1 MCEVVLAENRPI
13 RSSFCSSYSCS
24 VTVGEKRNCRG
35 GGGKGR
41 MGRSGEWLGSSL
53 PISLRGQP
61 LAVTTLVSISTIRFT
76 SHTHT
81 TIFHTTTLSHITPQ
95 PSQEHT
101 PTCHTTH
108 SQSLH
113 IHYPTPPH
121 TDTLSLPT
129 SLNSSS
135 SRTWSP
141 LISALSKKSTMVS
154 SNTSSYTS
162 AGVGET
168 ESQGPLPAQ
177 HSTVVNRQAG
187 STIGN
192 STPQTGSG
200 YTPL

>member
-35 GGGKGR
+35 GGRKGR

-53 PISLRGQP
+53 QISLGGQL
-61 LAVTTLVSISTIRFT
+61 LAVTTPISIATIRFT
-76 SHTHT
+76 SHTPSY
-81 TIFHTTTLSHITPQ
+81 FTP
-95 PSQEHT
+95 PH
-101 PTCHTTH
+101 CHTTH
-108 SQSLH
+108 HNPHKNTLPHVTLH
-113 IHYPTPPH
+113 THNHYTSTTPLLH
-121 TDTLSLPT
+121 TLAHSVCPT

-162 AGVGET
+162 ACVGET
-168 ESQGPLPAQ
+168 ESQGPLPMHIPTQ
-177 HSTVVNRQAG
+177 HSSKQA
-187 STIGN
+187 SRK
-192 STPQTGSG
+192 
-200 YTPL
+200 YYRA

>member
-1 MCEVVLAENRPI
+1 
-13 RSSFCSSYSCS
+13 
-24 VTVGEKRNCRG
+24 
-35 GGGKGR
+35 

-53 PISLRGQP
+53 QISLRGQL
-61 LAVTTLVSISTIRFT
+61 LAVTTPVSIATIRFT

-168 ESQGPLPAQ
+168 ESQGPLPMHIPTQ
-177 HSTVVNRQAG
+177 HSSKRVNIHMNNTQAHG
-187 STIGN
+187 
-192 STPQTGSG
+192 QTDTHTHTHTHP
-200 YTPL
+200 YTEESFGIAQ